1 MLKLLWT
8 VLLACLTFK
17 PIQSFNTLRTGSPG
31 VELGEVVEVPVLGY
45 GDGPIPPYDFSA
57 VLYSLQQEIESAQP
71 AEGLHLLP

>member
-8 VLLACLTFK
+8 VLLVCLTFT
-17 PIQSFNTLRTGSPG
+17 STLGFNTLRTGSPG
-31 VELGEVVEVPVLGY
+31 VEPGEVDEVPVLGY
-45 GDGPIPPYDFSA
+45 GDGPLPPFDFSA

>member
-1 MLKLLWT
+1 MDSSAGLLHLQTCTKLQY
-8 VLLACLTFK
+8 VED
-17 PIQSFNTLRTGSPG
+17 RSPG